1 MATVSTPNGDGVF
14 SNAFG
19 SPVSLFGAQPNGQRR
34 GSLFSTHANGQPDL
48 RERRLKLFERK
59 PSDRSNWDAA
69 PVEVPI
75 KWDTTREF
83 ILYPDGKGGPVKLPS
98 TDEVKRPSPEMV
110 KKIRQGEPLHFLL
123 GSKITPATEISH
135 EWGYEGSIMLYDPK
149 DPEEA
154 SIEYV
159 FLTDHLPEE
168 PETRQHVLAE
178 PKRNLFFITL
188 MGDSLP
194 TYHFW
199 QDVKNEGDPRE
210 ADDFDWATYMDECAS
225 RRASLQLEADT
236 TRVAGELHRAR
247 EYFDEDDDGDHAPT
261 PRLHGTKRT
270 TAAFANSSD
279 NDSIPL
285 GQPARKQ
292 QYSPTIEQFL
302 FGSGSDDD
310 DFGNDNDEAL
320 HRPFSNVFGSSGGY
334 YVCPPEL
341 ADYSAY
347 DDAFNRLVEEFE
359 ENLRVSG
366 LESTLKDFGFYKGLN
381 NQAVHFGGK
390 YPPMQPPKGNWATDR
405 GLETVAFRLA
415 VASHDSKPMAPL
427 TGNEPWTRDDTN
439 GYWNEGGVKLKP
451 NVLRKRY
458 QPPNYNSA
466 NGDPTNY
473 RRPSGVEKNNT
484 SNLFQSGFDNIRQR
498 FAGANPATP
507 FQYSE
512 TTGATPTTPT
522 FPPQDSW
529 ISGVNVDSDTRFQ
542 QRLQR
547 LRRRNRVSN
556 LRRAAHSAHSSSHP
570 AVRHGSSNRRRR
582 RPSLSANRTF
592 DSAAANA
599 SWETINSGGGTRP
612 LSHDPLGSR
621 ESSFRSNAD
630 YGLGSFASFHPRRG
644 AAAGTAAQARATGLV
659 DRAGRFVGFDG
670 AFADTDGAGD
680 VVMRDAPPPLLHRR
694 WRQRS
699 PEEGLPVRELRV
711 RDGRSGDGVDA
722 DPDRPFWTWRWAG
735 AGGAERWRRFWEVV
749 DGVLGGAW
757 DGLALGVELRV
768 YTEGAGVDSVWVD
781 RDAERGDWEEV
792 VGEWLEG
799 HDEDDVYLIPIPSV
813 SITLSW
819 VFPFW

>member
-1 MATVSTPNGDGVF
+1 M
-14 SNAFG
+14 
-19 SPVSLFGAQPNGQRR
+19 
-34 GSLFSTHANGQPDL
+34 
-48 RERRLKLFERK
+48 KLFERK

-83 ILYPDGKGGPVKLPS
+83 ILYPDGKGGPVQLPS

-110 KKIRQGEPLHFLL
+110 KKILQGEPLHFLL
-123 GSKITPATEISH
+123 GSTITPATEISH

-168 PETRQHVLAE
+168 PETRQHVLAD
-178 PKRNLFFITL
+178 PKKNLFFITL

-199 QDVKNEGDPRE
+199 QDVRNEGDPRE

-247 EYFDEDDDGDHAPT
+247 EYFDEDDDDGHAPT

-302 FGSGSDDD
+302 FGSDSDDD
-310 DFGNDNDEAL
+310 DFGNDDDEAL

-341 ADYSAY
+341 ADHSAY

-366 LESTLKDFGFYKGLN
+366 LESTLKDFCFYKGLN
-381 NQAVHFGGK
+381 NQTVHFGGK
-390 YPPMQPPKGNWATDR
+390 YPPKQPPKGNWATNR
-405 GLETVAFRLA
+405 GLETVAFKLA
-415 VASHDSKPMAPL
+415 VASHDSRPMAPL

-439 GYWNEGGVKLKP
+439 GYWNEAGVTLKP
-451 NVLRKRY
+451 NVLRKKY
-458 QPPNYNSA
+458 QPPDYNPA
-466 NGDPTNY
+466 NDDPTHY
-473 RRPSGVEKNNT
+473 RRPSSVEKNNT
-484 SNLFQSGFDNIRQR
+484 SNLFQNGFDNIRQR

-542 QRLQR
+542 QRLQH

-556 LRRAAHSAHSSSHP
+556 LRRAAHSSRSSPHP
-570 AVRHGSSNRRRR
+570 AVRHGSSNRRRPGLNATR
-582 RPSLSANRTF
+582 MF
-592 DSAAANA
+592 DSAGANA
-599 SWETINSGGGTRP
+599 SWETINSGGGGGTRP
-612 LSHDPLGSR
+612 SSHDPLGSR
-621 ESSFRSNAD
+621 ESSFRGNAD

-680 VVMRDAPPPLLHRR
+680 VVMRDVVMRDAPPSLLHRR
-694 WRQRS
+694 WLHRS

-711 RDGRSGDGVDA
+711 RDGRFGDGVDA
-722 DPDRPFWTWRWAG
+722 DPDRPFWTWRWVG
-735 AGGAERWRRFWEVV
+735 AGGEERWRRFWEVV
-749 DGVLGGAW
+749 DEVLGGAW

-768 YTEGAGVDSVWVD
+768 CTEGARVDSVWVD

-819 VFPFW
+819 VFSFW